1 MPAGLGTYISDA
13 LGGLIHPDYFALL
26 NTAAAVQDLQA
37 SQQMHL
43 QR

>member
-13 LGGLIHPDYFALL
+13 LGVLINPDYFTLL
-26 NTAAAVQDLQA
+26 NTAAAVQDLRA
-37 SQQMHL
+37 PQQMHL